1 MCVDT
6 RMAFF
11 TEEHF
16 SLLQQ
21 WNGTQMDSTNEDH
34 QNTYAAL
41 KTAYD
46 ITGHWAEAVASRLGP
61 GAYVKIRRSAT
72 NQAGNFSSYNWAKI
86 YPSPSSPTNLAYT
99 VGIDAAQVFLVKI
112 DTVGNPPQQ
121 QAYAAI
127 RGNDDE
133 ASGIIAILPKAD
145 GLRMSMDQLVD
156 WTVRKIADFR
166 PSYDEIVKQL
176 ALGELTDLQILSRFD
191 GKTAFREYRERWTDG
206 ESALFCRLV
215 RMTHDLGL
223 DWWHISLGVQVRFG
237 WKEPNT
243 DRANAVLGTVQGKT
257 RRTISIRR
265 TINGME
271 TVRRRPLTAEL
282 LTELEDAL
290 SEASLVA
297 EGILPPRRKLT
308 GRWPDELGADRDTVT
323 DEDKDESDTD
333 LNTRGPLNRIYYG
346 PPGTG
351 KTYTV
356 SRLLKEDYEQH
367 ADVESDSE
375 WRNQFVLEKMGTLNW
390 WEAVA
395 AAMYDLGGKASV
407 SQLLGHPFVQAV
419 SATKGRSK
427 NVRETLHTTI
437 LNKMVSGIGD
447 GTIRIF
453 SRAGA
458 GEFELSGDWEAVC
471 VPLVDLVKQSRQK
484 PGAGS
489 IVRRHSFVTF
499 HQSFGYEE
507 FVEGLRPVLSDE
519 DDGSVRYHIKN
530 GVFKD
535 ICERA
540 RKAPEHR
547 FAIVIDEINRG
558 NISKIFGELIT
569 LIETDKREGMPNKVA
584 VVLPYSGDLFTV
596 PQNVDIIGTM
606 NTADRSLALMDT
618 ALRRRFEFVSLPPET
633 RKSEGYP
640 LAETDIVTGEHT
652 IDVARM
658 LETINRRIELLY
670 DRDHC
675 IGHAYLTPLSLIG
688 DQQERLAAL
697 GAIFQSKI
705 IPLLEEYFFDDWRKI
720 RLVLGDNQKSHSRH
734 QFILELSQNEELMAE
749 LFGDT
754 HEMDS
759 LLSRP
764 RYEIQKSAFTDVE
777 SYVGIYT
784 PTR

>member
-1 MCVDT
+1 
-6 RMAFF
+6 MAFF

-21 WNGTQMDSTNEDH
+21 WNGTQMDGTSEAH
-34 QNTYAAL
+34 QDAYAGL

-46 ITGHWAEAVASRLGP
+46 ITGDWAEAVVSRIGA
-61 GAYVKIRRSAT
+61 GAYVKIRRRPT
-72 NQAGNFSSYNWAKI
+72 NQAGNFASYNWAKI
-86 YPSPSSPTNLAYT
+86 YPSPSAPTNLAYT

-127 RGNDDE
+127 RGNDDD
-133 ASGIIAILPKAD
+133 ASGIVAILPKAD
-145 GLRMSMDQLVD
+145 GLQMSMEQLVD
-156 WTVRKIADFR
+156 WTLERIADFR
-166 PSYDEIVKQL
+166 PGYDEIARLLML
-176 ALGELTDLQILSRFD
+176 ADLTDQQILGHFD
-191 GKTAFREYRERWTDG
+191 GKPAFREYREGWTT
-206 ESALFCRLV
+206 EERVLFCRLA
-215 RMTHDLGL
+215 RLTHDLGL
-223 DWWHISLGVQVRFG
+223 DWWHISRGVQVRFG
-237 WKEPNT
+237 SKEPNAE
-243 DRANAVLGTVQGKT
+243 RANAVLGTVQGKT

-271 TVRRRPLTAEL
+271 AVRRRPLTVEL
-282 LTELEDAL
+282 LSELEDAL
-290 SEASLVA
+290 SEAALVA
-297 EGILPPRRKLT
+297 EGTLPPGRKLT
-308 GRWPDELGADRDTVT
+308 GRWPDELEADRDTVI
-323 DEDKDESDTD
+323 DEDKDESETD
-333 LNTRGPLNRIYYG
+333 LDDRGPLNRIYYG

-356 SRLLKEDYEQH
+356 SRMLQDDYEQR
-367 ADVESDSE
+367 ADVEGDSE
-375 WRNQFVLEKMGTLNW
+375 WQRQYILDKMGALSW

-395 AAMYDLGGKASV
+395 AAMYDLGGRASV
-407 SQLLGHPFVQAV
+407 TQLLSHPFVQAV

-437 LNKMVSGIGD
+437 LNKTVSGIGD
-447 GTIRIF
+447 GAIRIF

-458 GEFELSGDWEAVC
+458 GEFELTGDWETVC
-471 VPLVDLVKQSRQK
+471 APLLELVRQMRQK
-484 PGAGS
+484 PDAGS
-489 IVRRHSFVTF
+489 IVRRHAFVTF

-507 FVEGLRPVLSDE
+507 FVEGLRPVLSD
-519 DDGSVRYHIKN
+519 DDKEAVRYHIKN

-540 RKAPEHR
+540 RRAPEHR

-569 LIETDKREGMPNKVA
+569 LIEADKREGMPNQVT
-584 VVLPYSGDLFTV
+584 VVLPYSGEPFTI
-596 PQNVDIIGTM
+596 PRNVDIIGTM

-640 LAETDIVTGEHT
+640 LAKADIVIGEHT
-652 IDVARM
+652 VDVARI

-670 DRDHC
+670 DRDHR
-675 IGHAYLTPLSLIG
+675 IGHAYLTPLSSIS
-688 DQQERLAAL
+688 DHQKRLATL

-720 RLVLGDNQKSHSRH
+720 RLVLGDNQKSHARH
-734 QFILELSQNEELMAE
+734 QFILELSQNEELVAE
-749 LFGDT
+749 LFGET
-754 HEMDS
+754 HEMDT

-764 RYEIQKSAFTDVE
+764 RYEIQKSAFSDAE
-777 SYVGIYT
+777 SYVGIYAT
-784 PTR
+784 TR

>member
-1 MCVDT
+1 MP
-6 RMAFF
+6 F

-16 SLLQQ
+16 SLLEQ
-21 WNGTQMDSTNEDH
+21 WDGIHMDSTSEHH
-34 QNTYAAL
+34 QHAYAVL
-41 KTAYD
+41 KTAYE
-46 ITGHWAEAVASRLGP
+46 ITGHWAEAVALRIGH
-61 GAYVKIRRSAT
+61 GAYVKIRRRPT

-86 YPSPSSPTNLAYT
+86 YPSPNSPTNLAYT
-99 VGIDAAQVFLVKI
+99 VGIDAAQVFVVKI

-127 RGNDDE
+127 RGKDDA
-133 ASGIIAILPKAD
+133 ASGIVTSLPKAE

-156 WTVRKIADFR
+156 WTVARIAEFQPD
-166 PSYDEIVKQL
+166 YDEIAKQL
-176 ALGELTDLQILSRFD
+176 ALADLTDQQILSHFD
-191 GKTAFREYRERWTDG
+191 GKPAFREYRERWTTE

-215 RMTHDLGL
+215 RLTHDLGL
-223 DWWHISLGVQVRFG
+223 DWWHIGRGVQVRFG

-243 DRANAVLGTVQGKT
+243 ERASAVLGTVQGKT

-265 TINGME
+265 MINGME
-271 TVRRRPLTAEL
+271 TFRRRPLTAEL
-282 LTELEDAL
+282 LTELDEAL

-297 EGILPPRRKLT
+297 EGILPPGRKVT
-308 GRWPDELGADRDTVT
+308 GRWPDELEADCDTVS
-323 DEDKDESDTD
+323 DEDKDESESD

-356 SRLLKEDYEQH
+356 SRLLQEDYEQR
-367 ADVESDSE
+367 AEKESDLE
-375 WRNQFVLEKMGTLNW
+375 WRSQFVIEKMGALSW
-390 WEAVA
+390 WEAIA
-395 AAMYDLGGKASV
+395 AAIYDLGGRASV
-407 SQLLGHPFVQAV
+407 TQLLGHPFVKAV
-419 SATKGRSK
+419 SATTGRSK

-453 SRAGA
+453 ARAGA

-471 VPLVDLVKQSRQK
+471 APLVDLVKQSRQK
-484 PGAGS
+484 LGADS
-489 IVRRHSFVTF
+489 IIRRHSFVTF

-519 DDGSVRYHIKN
+519 GDGSVRYHIKN
-530 GVFKD
+530 GVFKN

-540 RKAPEHR
+540 RQAPNHR

-569 LIETDKREGMPNKVA
+569 LIEPDKREGMPNKVT

-618 ALRRRFEFVSLPPET
+618 ALRRRFDFVSLPPET
-633 RKSEGYP
+633 RKSVGYP
-640 LAETDIVTGEHT
+640 LADTDIVIGEHI

-675 IGHAYLTPLSLIG
+675 IGHAYLTPLSLIA
-688 DQQERLAAL
+688 DQQERLSTL
-697 GAIFQSKI
+697 GVIFQSKI
-705 IPLLEEYFFDDWRKI
+705 IPLLEEYFFEDWQKI
-720 RLVLGDNQKSHSRH
+720 RLVLGDNQKSHAKH
-734 QFILELSQNEELMAE
+734 QFVLEFSQNEELVSE
-749 LFGDT
+749 LFGDS

-777 SYVGIYT
+777 SYVWIYASM
-784 PTR
+784 R

>member
-1 MCVDT
+1 
-6 RMAFF
+6 
-11 TEEHF
+11 
-16 SLLQQ
+16 
-21 WNGTQMDSTNEDH
+21 
-34 QNTYAAL
+34 
-41 KTAYD
+41 
-46 ITGHWAEAVASRLGP
+46 
-61 GAYVKIRRSAT
+61 
-72 NQAGNFSSYNWAKI
+72 
-86 YPSPSSPTNLAYT
+86 
-99 VGIDAAQVFLVKI
+99 
-112 DTVGNPPQQ
+112 
-121 QAYAAI
+121 
-127 RGNDDE
+127 
-133 ASGIIAILPKAD
+133 
-145 GLRMSMDQLVD
+145 
-156 WTVRKIADFR
+156 
-166 PSYDEIVKQL
+166 
-176 ALGELTDLQILSRFD
+176 
-191 GKTAFREYRERWTDG
+191 
-206 ESALFCRLV
+206 
-215 RMTHDLGL
+215 
-223 DWWHISLGVQVRFG
+223 
-237 WKEPNT
+237 
-243 DRANAVLGTVQGKT
+243 
-257 RRTISIRR
+257 
-265 TINGME
+265 
-271 TVRRRPLTAEL
+271 
-282 LTELEDAL
+282 
-290 SEASLVA
+290 
-297 EGILPPRRKLT
+297 
-308 GRWPDELGADRDTVT
+308 
-323 DEDKDESDTD
+323 
-333 LNTRGPLNRIYYG
+333 
-346 PPGTG
+346 
-351 KTYTV
+351 
-356 SRLLKEDYEQH
+356 
-367 ADVESDSE
+367 
-375 WRNQFVLEKMGTLNW
+375 MGTLSW

-395 AAMYDLGGKASV
+395 AAMYDLGGRASV
-407 SQLLGHPFVQAV
+407 TQLLGHPFVQAV

-540 RKAPEHR
+540 RQAPEHR

-640 LAETDIVTGEHT
+640 LADTDIVTGEHT

-688 DQQERLAAL
+688 DQQERLATL
-697 GAIFQSKI
+697 GVIFQSKI

-720 RLVLGDNQKSHSRH
+720 RLVLGDNQKSHARH
-734 QFILELSQNEELMAE
+734 QFVLELSQNEDLVAE

-784 PTR
+784 MMR